1 MENNL
6 IELIRIK
13 GIEGVKKLIADGGDL
28 NLQDKDGE
36 TGLMCAVYWLRVEI
50 VKLLVEAGARQD
62 LRGYKNKT
70 ALESAFL
77 TEYLIKFDLSYKE
90 TEGILTETKKNELLN
105 QLASIQTIIELLTP
119 EKTTNGK

>member
-1 MENNL
+1 MTTNL

-13 GIEGVKKLIADGGDL
+13 DIEGVKKFIADGGDI

-50 VKLLVEAGARQD
+50 AKLLVEAGARQD
-62 LRGYKNKT
+62 LRGDMNNT
-70 ALESAFL
+70 ALESACL
-77 TEYLIKFDLSYKE
+77 KEYLIKFDLSYKE
-90 TEGILTETKKNELLN
+90 TNNILAESKKNELLN
-105 QLASIQTIIELLTP
+105 RLASIQTIIELLTP